1 LKLNKI
7 RKLEKLQ
14 LQMEKQNSILN
25 ILTLINELKN
35 NCDNGLGIIK
45 EHFMTQKKLVQQTA
59 ENKIK
64 EINISSETLIQKL
77 DDYEDECIQSYLSKY
92 DFKYKINELINE
104 ANEFIIDQN
113 NLLKQ
118 TELFD
123 QEARELNAKLNQ
135 EIKKTKV
142 LTFDN
147 KLIKFY
153 SNEIDFL
160 DESVLGKI
168 EIQSMEF
175 EQNVNI
181 QYFFM
186 KNLKDSKS
194 KNLQ

>member
-1 LKLNKI
+1 
-7 RKLEKLQ
+7 
-14 LQMEKQNSILN
+14 MSSMQNSIKK
-25 ILTLINELKN
+25 IQVLINELQFN
-35 NCDNGLGIIK
+35 SDIGLGIIK

-118 TELFD
+118 AELFD

-175 EQNVNI
+175 EQNVNL
-181 QYFFM
+181 
-186 KNLKDSKS
+186 N
-194 KNLQ
+194 

>member
-1 LKLNKI
+1 
-7 RKLEKLQ
+7 
-14 LQMEKQNSILN
+14 MSSMQNSIKK
-25 ILTLINELKN
+25 IQVLINELKFN
-35 NCDNGLGIIK
+35 SDIGLGIIK
-45 EHFMTQKKLVQQTA
+45 EHFITQKKLVQQSA

-92 DFKYKINELINE
+92 DFRYKKNELIIE
-104 ANEFIIDQN
+104 ANEFIIDKN
-113 NLLKQ
+113 SLLKQ
-118 TELFD
+118 DELFD

-168 EIQSMEF
+168 EIEPMEF
-175 EQNVNI
+175 EQNVI
-181 QYFFM
+181 
-186 KNLKDSKS
+186 L
-194 KNLQ
+194 

>member
-1 LKLNKI
+1 
-7 RKLEKLQ
+7 
-14 LQMEKQNSILN
+14 
-25 ILTLINELKN
+25 
-35 NCDNGLGIIK
+35 
-45 EHFMTQKKLVQQTA
+45 
-59 ENKIK
+59 
-64 EINISSETLIQKL
+64 
-77 DDYEDECIQSYLSKY
+77 
-92 DFKYKINELINE
+92 
-104 ANEFIIDQN
+104 
-113 NLLKQ
+113 
-118 TELFD
+118 LFD

>member
-1 LKLNKI
+1 
-7 RKLEKLQ
+7 
-14 LQMEKQNSILN
+14 MSSMQNSIKK
-25 ILTLINELKN
+25 IIVLINELKFN
-35 NCDNGLGIIK
+35 SDIGLGIIK
-45 EHFMTQKKLVQQTA
+45 EHFITQKKLVQQTA

-118 TELFD
+118 AELFD

-168 EIQSMEF
+168 EIKPMEF
-175 EQNVNI
+175 EQNVN
-181 QYFFM
+181 
-186 KNLKDSKS
+186 L
-194 KNLQ
+194 

>member
-1 LKLNKI
+1 MTTQK
-7 RKLEKLQ
+7 
-14 LQMEKQNSILN
+14 SILN
-25 ILTLINELKN
+25 IFKLINELKN
-35 NCDNGLGIIK
+35 SCDNGLGIIK
-45 EHFMTQKKLVQQTA
+45 EHFITQKKLVQQTA

-118 TELFD
+118 AELFD

-168 EIQSMEF
+168 EIKPMEF
-175 EQNVNI
+175 EQNVN
-181 QYFFM
+181 
-186 KNLKDSKS
+186 L
-194 KNLQ
+194 